1 MQHAHQLEHKRT
13 CPQMSTVY
21 MMYVEMLFCLQKLLH
36 CIVNALTPYLIYLFF
51 YRKFISLFFHFWG
64 IMSLGSNY
72 SGPLNL
78 V

>member
-1 MQHAHQLEHKRT
+1 
-13 CPQMSTVY
+13 MSIVY

-36 CIVNALTPYLIYLFF
+36 CIVNALTPYLINLFF

-78 V
+78 VSISFFLNLYVITS